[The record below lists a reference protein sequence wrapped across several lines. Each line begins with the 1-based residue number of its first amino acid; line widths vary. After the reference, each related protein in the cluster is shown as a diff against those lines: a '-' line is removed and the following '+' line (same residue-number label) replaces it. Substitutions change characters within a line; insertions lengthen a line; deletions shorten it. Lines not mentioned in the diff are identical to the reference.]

1 MAGENKSKANNGA
14 GGKKRKNRYLPQNK
28 GVKKGGYPLKPGV
41 QGFFI
46 TCDGGRERQA
56 SHEAIN
62 VLDTFYEELVS
73 GRKSGG
79 YVKLQDKPINKKVT
93 FTYSDSDED
102 EDEVNDQ
109 TDEGGKDTSNAYNG
123 SAQEGLCSESHK
135 NQNNDDIKEDVKSR
149 EVQTEVQPAKEQ
161 CLEQCASESIE
172 EDKNKSDTN
181 NDNSQADLCSENHK
195 SANKDDM
202 KEDANGQEVE
212 AEVQPQKKQCLE
224 KDTSKPEKGISYKVA
239 EKSVDQLIEAELEE
253 LKDKSK
259 KRFIFLDTGCNGVVF
274 VQMLKKEGDPSPKDI
289 AQHMMESVASTKKHM
304 SRFLLRVLPIE
315 VSCYS
320 SEEEIT
326 RAIKPLVEKHF
337 PVETETPHKYAVLY
351 EARANTGVDRMKII
365 DAVAKSVPEPHKV
378 DLKSP
383 DKNIVVQIARTVCL
397 IGVVEKY
404 KELAKYNLRQL
415 TSPE

>member
-1 MAGENKSKANNGA
+1 MAGENKSKPNNGG

-62 VLDTFYEELVS
+62 VIDTFYEELVS
-73 GRKSGG
+73 GRKSG
-79 YVKLQDKPINKKVT
+79 VKYAELQDKPVNKKVT
-93 FTYSDSDED
+93 FTYSDTDED
-102 EDEVNDQ
+102 DDEVNDQ
-109 TDEGGKDTSNAYNG
+109 NDEGGKDDLDTNKE
-123 SAQEGLCSESHK
+123 SAHEGLCSE
-135 NQNNDDIKEDVKSR
+135 NEDNDDIKEDSKSQVVEA
-149 EVQTEVQPAKEQ
+149 EVLPTKKQ
-161 CLEQCASESIE
+161 CLEQDALKSVE
-172 EDKNKSDTN
+172 EEQDKSDSN
-181 NDNSQADLCSENHK
+181 NGNALEGVENHEN
-195 SANKDDM
+195 SNKDDI
-202 KEDANGQEVE
+202 KEDAKGQEVE
-212 AEVQPQKKQCLE
+212 AEVHPLKKQCLE
-224 KDTSKPEKGISYKVA
+224 QDASKPEKRIGYKVA
-239 EKSVDQLIEAELEE
+239 GKSVDQLIEAELEE

-274 VQMLKKEGDPSPKDI
+274 VQMLRKDGDPSPKEI
-289 AQHMMESVASTKKHM
+289 AQHMIESVALTKKHM

-315 VSCYS
+315 VSCYAS
-320 SEEEIT
+320 DEEIT
-326 RAIKPLVEKHF
+326 RAIKPLIEQHF
-337 PVETETPHKYAVLY
+337 PVETQTPHKYAVLY

-365 DAVAKSVPEPHKV
+365 DAVAKSVPGPHTV
-378 DLKSP
+378 DLKNP

-415 TSPE
+415 TSSNE